1 MGKPFPRTQ
10 VGGVSLPRMIIGC
23 NWISG
28 FSHTSSSCDN
38 MIKSTHSCPETTAKI
53 FEKFLDA
60 DIDAVLGLFGVD
72 TKLRKAVDIAQENT
86 GKKMII
92 IDEPIL
98 NMDDTPWRGMKRSLR
113 SRNVRRA
120 ARHSAC
126 RSTPVWSSLLTR
138 IRGRSTVCR
147 II

>member
-60 DIDAVLGLFGVD
+60 DIDAVLVHSDEDLDVLQHLFQSF
-72 TKLRKAVDIAQENT
+72 LIQREI
-86 GKKMII
+86 
-92 IDEPIL
+92 
-98 NMDDTPWRGMKRSLR
+98 
-113 SRNVRRA
+113 
-120 ARHSAC
+120 
-126 RSTPVWSSLLTR
+126 
-138 IRGRSTVCR
+138 
-147 II
+147 

>member
-92 IDEPIL
+92 IDDL
-98 NMDDTPWRGMKRSLR
+98 KHGRHRCG
-113 SRNVRRA
+113 A
-120 ARHSAC
+120 A
-126 RSTPVWSSLLTR
+126 
-138 IRGRSTVCR
+138 
-147 II
+147 